1 MFLDRPSLS
10 SGGQEGFCRA
20 AALKSRSWQRV
31 RKASPCDRP
40 LLARQRYRSIKC
52 TARRPNEGSE
62 SGREES
68 SSPAPSE
75 ERGQPWAARARRAA
89 ARPHTGRRGRQR
101 AGGGRGGGGEG
112 RGPGRSSRG
121 ALPARR
127 RLLRHFA
134 PGPRSPVAP
143 TAAPSRPAGPLP
155 PRAVCPRPAPA
166 GEAAAL
172 RPAGRPSAPG
182 AWLLCVQQ
190 LLLNAEAKPVARHRA
205 FKNRQ
210 PSSRPASPPAAGR
223 TAPTWAPPLPPPVYL
238 RPPHP
243 RTAPA
248 PGKAPE
254 GGSIAAP
261 DRLSKCT
268 SGTKAPAWM

>member
-1 MFLDRPSLS
+1 MFLDRPPPT

-20 AALKSRSWQRV
+20 AALKSRSRQRV

-40 LLARQRYRSIKC
+40 LLARQRYGSIKC
-52 TARRPNEGSE
+52 TARRANEGS
-62 SGREES
+62 GGES

-89 ARPHTGRRGRQR
+89 ARPRTGRRGRQR
-101 AGGGRGGGGEG
+101 AGGGRGGSGEG

-155 PRAVCPRPAPA
+155 LRAACPRPAPA

-172 RPAGRPSAPG
+172 RPSAPG

-223 TAPTWAPPLPPPVYL
+223 TAPTWAPPLPHSRLP
-238 RPPHP
+238 
-243 RTAPA
+243 APA
-248 PGKAPE
+248 ASPRCPGPGE
-254 GGSIAAP
+254 G
-261 DRLSKCT
+261 T
-268 SGTKAPAWM
+268 